1 MADSNQGNAYEDV
14 SDVKPIVTDIEL
26 QDIND
31 PDKGLKTFSQHDDDD
46 TSTIGEGMFHPEA
59 KKKSPMAKTLLKV
72 FIAVTVVAVILIAII
87 CLVIFA
93 GPKITGT
100 TTKAP
105 ATATPPGPKITGTT
119 TKAPATATPPVP
131 TVIPGVVV
139 GDVDIELS
147 ATLNGVTFIP
157 AYNDQSSPEYMAF
170 ASNAETQVKIFNEI
184 GVKRLRIRSIKCYHQ

>member
-1 MADSNQGNAYEDV
+1 MIDV

-105 ATATPPGPKITGTT
+105 ATATPP
-119 TKAPATATPPVP
+119 VP